1 MRDPRTRPHV
11 RRPTEK
17 ELALWRA
24 FVRAVRPL
32 HAHRRPEPSESGAEA
47 PPSAPQAGETPPAEA
62 AAPAGRATARPQ
74 SVRRAH
80 MPPPRGPEAFDPQSP
95 AGIDRRTWQRLRRG
109 QLAIEAVLDLH
120 GHTREQA
127 FAALQQFLERE
138 RGRGARCVL
147 VITGRGSPRGGVLRR
162 ELPRWLETP
171 ALRSLVLGFAPA
183 RIEHGGEGAFY
194 VLLRRR
200 RERRG

>member
-11 RRPTEK
+11 RQPTEK

-32 HAHRRPEPSESGAEA
+32 RADRPFEPHAAEDVHASATAGAETETPVREAKGRDRAAPRPEA
-47 PPSAPQAGETPPAEA
+47 
-62 AAPAGRATARPQ
+62 
-74 SVRRAH
+74 VRRAH
-80 MPPPRGPEAFDPQSP
+80 RPPPRDPEPFDPQSP

-109 QLAIEAVLDLH
+109 QLAVEAVLDLH

-127 FAALQQFLERE
+127 FAALQGFLHHTRQ
-138 RGRGARCVL
+138 RGARCVL
-147 VITGRGSPRGGVLRR
+147 VITGRGSLRGAVLRH

-171 ALRSLVLGFAPA
+171 ALRAMVLGFAPA

-194 VLLRRR
+194 VLLRRQR
-200 RERRG
+200 DRGG